1 MKIGIIGLGL
11 IGTSIAMAIK
21 KKDRDIEIWGIDKDI
36 DTINFLK
43 DKDIFSYISIDIHE
57 IEREIED
64 TDIIFISVYPSG
76 VKDVLINLKNYITE
90 RNIISDTS
98 STKGKIMT
106 FVNNDKLLCKV
117 FIGGHPLAGRE
128 VSGAYGAIPDLF
140 KGKIY
145 FLSPAKGLEKDKI
158 DTLMSFIEN
167 IGALPILVDPYEH
180 DRILAYSS
188 HLPQI
193 VAYLL
198 AYTSIKDSPNF
209 FGTGFK
215 DTTRIAKSDTK
226 LWMDIIKENYN
237 EILNVVCEFKNNID
251 LFSSYL
257 KDKNFDKIEEIFKT
271 GRKKRMK
278 IEG

>member
-21 KKDRDIEIWGIDKDI
+21 KENRDIEIWGIDTNR
-36 DTINFLK
+36 DTLNFLK
-43 DKDIFSYISIDIHE
+43 DKDIFSHISIDISE
-57 IEREIED
+57 IEKEIYN

-76 VKDVLINLKNYITE
+76 VRDVLLELKNYIPE
-90 RNIISDTS
+90 RSIISDTS

-128 VSGAYGAIPDLF
+128 ISGAYGAISDLF

-145 FLSPAKGLEKDKI
+145 FLSPAKGVEKDKI
-158 DTLMSFIEN
+158 ETLMNFIEN
-167 IGALPILVDPYEH
+167 IGALPVLIDPYEH

-198 AYTSIKDSPNF
+198 AYTSIRNSTNF

-226 LWMDIIKENYN
+226 LWMDIIKENYD
-237 EILNVVCEFKNNID
+237 EILNVFCEFKNNID
-251 LFSSYL
+251 FFINYL
-257 KDKNFDKIEEIFKT
+257 RDKNFEKIEEIF
-271 GRKKRMK
+271 RRAREKRMK